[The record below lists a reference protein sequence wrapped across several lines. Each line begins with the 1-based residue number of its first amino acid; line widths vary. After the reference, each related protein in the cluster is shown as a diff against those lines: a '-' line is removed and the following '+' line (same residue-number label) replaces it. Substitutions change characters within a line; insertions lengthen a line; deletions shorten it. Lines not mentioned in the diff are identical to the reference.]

1 MAEPNRFMDHFYQNL
16 KKEIISTIHKLVHY
30 IKKMESF
37 VTHLT
42 EFQKLGKGSNRK
54 GKHRT
59 FLLKNTGQNFKIK
72 YQQIEYKSTLKN
84 TTHGL
89 RMQR

>member
-42 EFQKLGKGSNRK
+42 EFLVEDAYI
-54 GKHRT
+54 
-59 FLLKNTGQNFKIK
+59 LLWKK
-72 YQQIEYKSTLKN
+72 
-84 TTHGL
+84 
-89 RMQR
+89 

>member
-1 MAEPNRFMDHFYQNL
+1 
-16 KKEIISTIHKLVHY
+16 
-30 IKKMESF
+30 MESL

-42 EFQKLGKGSNRK
+42 EFQKLGKGNTRK

-59 FLLKNTGQNFKIK
+59 LLLKNTGQNFKIK

-89 RMQR
+89 ECRDESTQENVTDIILVC